1 MEIFGLIIA
10 AGFGLFASPIYCL
23 IVVKLVKRSV
33 HLRAMAFWG
42 AISILALST
51 VHLLLISFSGVI
63 AAREAIGTTF
73 EIIQGFLVLTAA
85 PALGAALLAQEKEA
99 FGGQLQAGS
108 CWFVGFSAL
117 LFGIHVSETLYGVDG
132 QGPPAF
138 RESTG
143 TLNHR
148 SYDSDEKWQFRRVG

>member
-33 HLRAMAFWG
+33 HLRAIAFWG
-42 AISILALST
+42 AISILALSA
-51 VHLLLISFSGVI
+51 VHLLLISFSGII

-85 PALGAALLAQEKEA
+85 PALGAALLLGEKS
-99 FGGQLQAGS
+99 LWWPVTAGL
-108 CWFVGFSAL
+108 CWFAGFSAL

-148 SYDSDEKWQFRRVG
+148 SYDSDEKCQFRRVG

>member
-1 MEIFGLIIA
+1 VEIFGLIIA

-33 HLRAMAFWG
+33 YLRAIAFWG

-51 VHLLLISFSGVI
+51 VHLLLISFSGII
-63 AAREAIGTTF
+63 AAREAIGTAF

-85 PALGAALLAQEKEA
+85 PALGAALLLGKRN
-99 FGGQLQAGS
+99 LWWPVTAGL
-108 CWFVGFSAL
+108 CWCVGFSAL

-143 TLNHR
+143 TLNRH
-148 SYDSDEKWQFRRVG
+148 SYDPDEKWQFRRVG